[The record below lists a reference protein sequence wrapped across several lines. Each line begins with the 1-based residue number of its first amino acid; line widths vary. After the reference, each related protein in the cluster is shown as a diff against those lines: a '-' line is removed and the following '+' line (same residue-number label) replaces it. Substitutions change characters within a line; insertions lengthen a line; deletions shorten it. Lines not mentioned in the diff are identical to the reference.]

1 MAFMGKDG
9 SGKEG
14 NNMSGGNSGLL
25 KGLLDR
31 FKGPQR
37 AAGRDNYDPTRT
49 TSIIEKLRM
58 PSGDSA
64 AGSPLPIIGHMPV
77 RRQMSV
83 FIWTMVLAIV
93 LFAITMILAVRA
105 SGHSAAYQSTSTE
118 MQMLSQRIARSS
130 AQAIQGNESAFP
142 LLDEAYRQFGG
153 DLNRLINGGEGL
165 PASSGESGEILQKI
179 KKNWDEN
186 FQPNQKKPTVETII
200 KQKDTLVG
208 VTKSVNSINS
218 NDGKLLELT
227 QQLVA
232 LLTESNA
239 GAREVELAYQQ
250 VMLSQRMAKNANA
263 MLAGEIINPEVVF
276 LLGKDTNTFRDTL
289 QGMIEGSEELR
300 IAPSKSPEVKE
311 KLAEIR
317 DLFKDFET
325 VVGAFSRNM
334 QNLVNT
340 RLANQTIYKESEA
353 LLSDAKAL
361 TRAYETAG
369 SGVTV
374 VLLEVFFAVMALLA
388 LGGLIRVYNAE
399 AQRRRME
406 IEAENKRNQEAIL
419 RLLNEMSD
427 LADGDLTVR
436 ASVTEDLTGAIA
448 DSMNYTI
455 DELRNLITGI
465 NRATEQVTAAS
476 QQAQN
481 ISNEL
486 LNAAQRQSQEIV
498 DTNDVVQQ
506 IAKSINN
513 VSTNASESAKVAA
526 QSLEAA
532 QKGTN
537 AVQDS
542 IKGMNEIRDQIQET
556 AKRIKRLGESSQEIG
571 EIVELISDITEQT
584 NVLALNAAIQA
595 ASAGEAG
602 RGFTVVAEEVQRLAE
617 RSAEATKQIGAIVKT
632 IQADTHDAVA
642 AMEVSTQGVVEG
654 AKLSDAAGQALGEI
668 GQVSSD
674 LASLI
679 ETIAQATQSQ
689 QTLANKVAMS
699 MQDILRITEQTTAG
713 TKQTAVQIGQL
724 TGLAAELKGSV
735 AGFKL

>member
-14 NNMSGGNSGLL
+14 SNMSGGNSGLL

-31 FKGPQR
+31 FKKPQR

-77 RRQMSV
+77 RQQMSV
-83 FIWTMVLAIV
+83 FIWTMVLAII

-118 MQMLSQRIARSS
+118 MQMLSQRIARAS
-130 AQAIQGNESAFP
+130 AQAIQGNEGAFP
-142 LLDEAYRQFGG
+142 LLDEAYKQFGG

-186 FQPNQKKPTVETII
+186 FMPNQKKPTVETII

-239 GAREVELAYQQ
+239 GPREVELAYQQ

-311 KLAEIR
+311 KLNEIR

-361 TRAYETAG
+361 TRAYESAG
-369 SGVTV
+369 SGVTA

-486 LNAAQRQSQEIV
+486 LTAAQRQSQEIV